1 MLTLRKITVASG
13 DAAAA
18 RRAAAYLLDVDDSPA
33 VIGAALDGVPAPTEA
48 VRPLALW
55 LGTPSTLRHV
65 GVDPHA
71 PVERV
76 ALARAFQ
83 GRHAQTGARIRT
95 EGLILKEV
103 PADDGHPARVRVRGT
118 KSVDLTFS
126 APKSV
131 SVVWSQAGPETRR
144 AIERGMVVAAEAMLG
159 EMTLAKPVVAHQR
172 TLHPA
177 HGFAAAAALHVK
189 ARASEG
195 DTIPSPQLHVHAVV
209 VGVERSDGFF
219 ASPELSGMF
228 RNGAPLE
235 GGAVARAR
243 LAEALVDHG
252 FAIDQDGRYFAIRG
266 VSPELVERMSSRTR
280 DVQADVERR
289 AAQVGRPLTNLER
302 SVAALRTRGRKSTE
316 TTAAETAAAWRAQA
330 RHAGFARAAVDAL
343 LGTGTPL
350 DPDTLPERRAATL
363 AAPAKTTNQRAALLE
378 RAAGRLRLTEAYNL
392 LGEQAAAAQAPA
404 A

>member
-13 DAAAA
+13 DLGAAA
-18 RRAAAYLLDVDDSPA
+18 RAAAYLLGVDDSPA
-33 VIGAALDGVPAPTEA
+33 AIGFALDGAPAPSEA
-48 VRPLALW
+48 VRPVALW
-55 LGTPSTLRHV
+55 LGTEGALGHV
-65 GVDPHA
+65 GVDAHA
-71 PVERV
+71 PVQRA

-83 GRHAQTGARIRT
+83 GRHAVTGARTRT

-103 PADDGHPARVRVRGT
+103 DGERTRVRGT

-144 AIERGMVVAAEAMLG
+144 AIERGMVAAAEAMLV
-159 EMTLAKPVVAHQR
+159 EMTLNKPVVPYRRA
-172 TLHPA
+172 LHPA
-177 HGFAAAAALHVK
+177 RGFAAAAALHVK

-195 DTIPSPQLHVHAVV
+195 DTIPAPQLHVHAVV

-243 LAEALVDHG
+243 LAEALADHG
-252 FAIDQDGRYFAIRG
+252 FAIEQDGRYFAIRG
-266 VSPELVERMSSRTR
+266 VPQELVQGMSARTR

-289 AAQVGRPLTNLER
+289 EAQVGRPLTNLER
-302 SVAALRTRGRKSTE
+302 SVAALRTRARKSTE
-316 TTAAETAAAWRAQA
+316 TTAQETAAAWRAQA
-330 RHAGFARAAVDAL
+330 HAAGFDRAAAEAL
-343 LGTGTPL
+343 RGTGTPL
-350 DPDTLPERRAATL
+350 DPDTLATRSAATL
-363 AAPAKTTNQRAALLE
+363 AAPIKTTNQRAALLE
-378 RAAGRLRLTEAYNL
+378 RAAGRLRLAEAYNIL
-392 LGEQAAAAQAPA
+392 DETTAAA
-404 A
+404 